1 MVRKRAKR
9 LAVGAF
15 LIGGLYAGLVHFDRH
30 GGTLDAIA
38 ARRAPSETS
47 APANRAVEPLELA
60 TVEVVTVKPTS
71 MTERV
76 RASGELKP
84 VNRVVLR
91 SKAAG
96 TVTEVNARA
105 GQRITAGEVL
115 VRYAVE
121 ELTATLA
128 LQDSNLDGAQAELL
142 RAEQTLDR
150 VEQLARKNIS
160 SRDQLEK
167 ARSDAASARAKAQ
180 GLSAQIDIA
189 RTALRNAEIKAPF
202 DGIVASRAVDPG
214 TTTAS
219 NVELMTVV
227 DTSALEAEMLVST
240 RDISRLEAGQTAELQ
255 IDGREDGPVIGT
267 VDRINPA
274 ANEGSRSVA
283 VYVRLDNAKRRL
295 WGGMFATG
303 SILVRERKDMLILPA
318 TSLREDDKGAF
329 VLTLHDGRLVRKTVT
344 IRSRWSGG
352 AEVEVGGVSAGDV
365 VVASPLSEL
374 KPGAAAVVAQAD

>member
-1 MVRKRAKR
+1 MARKWVKG
-9 LAVGAF
+9 LAVGTV
-15 LIGGLYAGLVHFDRH
+15 LVGGLYAGLVHFDRR

-38 ARRAPSETS
+38 AHRAPGETS
-47 APANRAVEPLELA
+47 ALANREVKPLELA

-96 TVTEVNARA
+96 TITEVNARA

-115 VRYAVE
+115 VRFAVE

-150 VEQLARKNIS
+150 VELLVRKNIS
-160 SRDQLEK
+160 PRDQLEK
-167 ARSDAASARAKAQ
+167 ARSDAASARARVQ

-189 RTALRNAEIKAPF
+189 RTALRNAEITAPF

-219 NVELMTVV
+219 NAELMIVV
-227 DTSALEAEMLVST
+227 DTSALEAEVLVST

-255 IDGREDGPVIGT
+255 IDGLEDEPVIGT

-283 VYVRLDNAKRRL
+283 VHVRLANAERRL

-303 SILVRERKDMLILPA
+303 SILVRERKDMFILPA
-318 TSLREDDKGAF
+318 TSLREDDQGAF
-329 VLTLHDGRLVRKTVT
+329 VLTLRGGRLVRKTVT

-352 AEVEVGGVSAGDV
+352 TEVEVGGVSAGDV
-365 VVASPLSEL
+365 VVASPLPEL

>member
-1 MVRKRAKR
+1 MARKWVKG
-9 LAVGAF
+9 LIVGTF
-15 LIGGLYAGLVHFDRH
+15 LIGGLSTGLVYFDRR

-38 ARRAPSETS
+38 ARRVPGETS
-47 APANRAVEPLELA
+47 ESANREIKPLELA

-84 VNRVVLR
+84 IDRVVLR

-105 GQRITAGEVL
+105 GQRISAGEVL
-115 VRYAVE
+115 VRFAVE
-121 ELTATLA
+121 ELTASLA

-150 VEQLARKNIS
+150 VELLVRKSILP
-160 SRDQLEK
+160 RDQLEK
-167 ARSDAASARAKAQ
+167 ARSDATSARARVQ

-189 RTALRNAEIKAPF
+189 RTALRNAKITAPF

-214 TTTAS
+214 TATAS
-219 NVELMTVV
+219 NAELMTVV
-227 DTSALEAEMLVST
+227 DTSALEAEVLVST

-255 IDGREDGPVIGT
+255 IDGREDGPLIGT

-283 VYVRLDNAKRRL
+283 VHVRLDNAERHL

-303 SILVRERKDMLILPA
+303 SILVRERKDMFVLPA
-318 TSLREDDKGAF
+318 TSLREDDRGAF
-329 VLTLHDGRLVRKTVT
+329 VLTLHDGRLVRKAVT
-344 IRSRWSGG
+344 IRSRWRGG
-352 AEVEVGGVSAGDV
+352 TEVEVGGVNAGDV
-365 VVASPLSEL
+365 VVASPLPEM
-374 KPGAAAVVAQAD
+374 KPGVAAVVAQAD